1 MNTLARLVVV
11 SLAVL
16 AGCSALGGGKD
27 NEPAMITDANV
38 NRIQDREWVLKS
50 LQLDGRQVV
59 MDLDAN
65 MTLKF
70 GADGKATGFGS
81 VNQFSGGYSFGPNAQ
96 LAWARPGFVTT
107 RRAGLPELMQ
117 KERLYLEAITKTSR
131 AILKGHALQL
141 QSDDGSTV
149 LPFVEA
155 GY

>member
-1 MNTLARLVVV
+1 MKALARLAAVG
-11 SLAVL
+11 LALL
-16 AGCSALGGGKD
+16 AGCSSLGVGKD

-38 NRIQDREWVLKS
+38 TRIQDREWVLKS
-50 LQLDGRQVV
+50 LQIDGRQIV

-70 GADGKATGFGS
+70 GADGKASGFGS

-96 LAWARPGFVTT
+96 LAWGRPGLVTT
-107 RRAGLPELMQ
+107 RRAGPPELRE
-117 KERLYLEAITKTSR
+117 KERVYLEAITKTSR

-149 LPFVEA
+149 LPFIEA